1 MIKQS
6 GPSGIG
12 QRASL
17 YPWDVCPISHYL
29 APLELLAQSVSP
41 SWTLLAWLLPLVMG
55 VVVYPLVW
63 RHWWG
68 LTPLSEADWA
78 RLSPCI
84 SGSPML
90 LGLPLLRW
98 NTASRICNAAVLGCV
113 PGFRYLM
120 ISDRALET
128 LPQRSVS
135 AIVAHELGHV
145 RNWHVVI
152 RLLIV
157 LAGGAIALVAI
168 RWISLLSLE
177 VGVSTFLTV
186 LVPIGMC
193 LYLLLTLRWIAP
205 VLEHQADAYAL
216 KLLAGQKTSAED
228 RIRLAEE
235 LIQAIGELS
244 VMAGIS
250 LERRTWLHPSWRQR
264 RRFLLAVA
272 RGDRSTA
279 SLGWWIAFQTLFHL
293 SLLVASGAILWALS

>member
-1 MIKQS
+1 
-6 GPSGIG
+6 
-12 QRASL
+12 
-17 YPWDVCPISHYL
+17 L
-29 APLELLAQSVSP
+29 AALEFLAQSVSP
-41 SWTLLAWLLPLVMG
+41 SWTVLAWLLPLVMG

-78 RLSPCI
+78 RLSPSI

-128 LPQRSVS
+128 LPPRSVS

-145 RNWHVVI
+145 RNWHVAI

-157 LAGGAIALVAI
+157 LAGGAVALVAI
-168 RWISLLSLE
+168 RVISSLSLD
-177 VGVSTFLTV
+177 GGIATLLTV

-193 LYLLLTLRWIAP
+193 LYLLMTLRWIAP
-205 VLEHQADAYAL
+205 ILEHQADAYAL
-216 KLLAGQKTSAED
+216 RLLAGEDTSLED
-228 RIRLAEE
+228 RIRLADE

-244 VMAGIS
+244 VMAGIP

-264 RRFLLAVA
+264 RRFLLAAA
-272 RGDRSTA
+272 RRNPTSDT
-279 SLGWWIAFQTLFHL
+279 LGWWISFQSLFHL
-293 SLLVASGAILWALS
+293 SLLISAGAMLWMLG